1 VDCILV
7 QGNIEELMQVNLE
20 GKPAAAVEDCS
31 QKLGT
36 YFDFHQLEKI
46 QARKDNPG
54 WVPKVP
60 ISPEACVFNRG
71 VLVID
76 TKEWIKQQVTESI
89 FWWMD
94 EFRNSSSVLYKYVPI
109 PEDFALQ
116 FLSSSTDTQAMHMY
130 VQ

>member
-1 VDCILV
+1 MDCILV

-46 QARKDNPG
+46 QARKDNPA

-60 ISPEACVFNRG
+60 MSPEACVFNRG

-94 EFRNSSSVLYKYVPI
+94 EFRNASSVLYKYVPI

-116 FLSSSTDTQAMHMY
+116 FLSSSTDPQAMHMY

>member
-1 VDCILV
+1 MDCILV

-46 QARKDNPG
+46 QARKDNPV
-54 WVPKVP
+54 WVPKDLM
-60 ISPEACVFNRG
+60 SRETCVFNRG

-94 EFRNSSSVLYKYVPI
+94 EFRNASSVLYKYVPI
-109 PEDFALQ
+109 PEDFPLQ
-116 FLSSSTDTQAMHMY
+116 FLSYSTDP
-130 VQ
+130 